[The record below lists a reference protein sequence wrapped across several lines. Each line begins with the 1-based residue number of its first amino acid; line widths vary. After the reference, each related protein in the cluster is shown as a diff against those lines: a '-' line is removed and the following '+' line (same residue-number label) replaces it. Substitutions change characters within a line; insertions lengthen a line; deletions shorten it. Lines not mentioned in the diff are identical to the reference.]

1 MAMPLN
7 HLRLY
12 HGRGAA
18 AGGGGGSIVVDVSN
32 LFIVSVLVLVA
43 GISAHFGRRPPWA
56 LQPAM
61 TTPAT
66 RRARLS
72 LAMLVL
78 AAASAG
84 PDNERM
90 NPLLDSLRVLGI
102 IRRRVPRTVV
112 GKKAYVRW
120 WERLRALVVLAGI
133 VVALGIALAAVIG
146 VAVLSAAFLL
156 EQAIA

>member
-1 MAMPLN
+1 M
-7 HLRLY
+7 
-12 HGRGAA
+12 
-18 AGGGGGSIVVDVSN
+18 
-32 LFIVSVLVLVA
+32 
-43 GISAHFGRRPPWA
+43 
-56 LQPAM
+56 
-61 TTPAT
+61 
-66 RRARLS
+66 
-72 LAMLVL
+72 MLL
-78 AAASAG
+78 AATSAG
-84 PDNERM
+84 PDDERM

-133 VVALGIALAAVIG
+133 VVALGIAVAAVIG

>member
-1 MAMPLN
+1 
-7 HLRLY
+7 
-12 HGRGAA
+12 
-18 AGGGGGSIVVDVSN
+18 
-32 LFIVSVLVLVA
+32 
-43 GISAHFGRRPPWA
+43 
-56 LQPAM
+56 
-61 TTPAT
+61 
-66 RRARLS
+66 
-72 LAMLVL
+72 
-78 AAASAG
+78 
-84 PDNERM
+84 M

-133 VVALGIALAAVIG
+133 VVALGIAVAAVIG